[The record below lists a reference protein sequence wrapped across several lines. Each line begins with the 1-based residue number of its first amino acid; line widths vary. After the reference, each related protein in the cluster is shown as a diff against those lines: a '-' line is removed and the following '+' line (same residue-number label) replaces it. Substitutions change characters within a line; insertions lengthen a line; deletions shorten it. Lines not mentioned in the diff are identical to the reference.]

1 MIDKSHFC
9 VDLWK
14 MSSNWKDPNWKFK
27 SHKTCKH
34 CALTRNATCVWSLI
48 SLFFD
53 LSLWSSHTYFESLFN
68 SESNGNQIIFLRSL
82 WGAQQFIEEK
92 YPLLRKQYLLCFHL
106 YRAFA
111 RTTAMQS
118 CAVMQHA
125 GDRMSTMMCQ
135 RMSSLDNTILLKYR
149 IDIT

>member
-1 MIDKSHFC
+1 MVIKSFFYVAYEAHN
-9 VDLWK
+9 
-14 MSSNWKDPNWKFK
+14 SSLKKNTPY
-27 SHKTCKH
+27 
-34 CALTRNATCVWSLI
+34 L
-48 SLFFD
+48 
-53 LSLWSSHTYFESLFN
+53 
-68 SESNGNQIIFLRSL
+68 ESNICCV
-82 WGAQQFIEEK
+82 
-92 YPLLRKQYLLCFHL
+92 YL

-125 GDRMSTMMCQ
+125 GERMSTMMCQ